1 MTNVPNIATVVD
13 RLNSAV
19 RRDWKAI
26 HNLVESRVLTNNQM
40 ADHESII
47 VVPNE
52 GAQGTQFLLG
62 LLGIINGIARETNDD
77 PPIEALFSDD
87 HHELI
92 AFKLRGDETPV
103 VDQRAVHAADL
114 QEGRA
119 YRVTDRVGTRWEGQY
134 TGAGQPGGEQGIHL
148 RMTDGTTALI
158 YFHDAA
164 QIIYA

>member
-1 MTNVPNIATVVD
+1 MPNVATVIE

-26 HNLVESRVLTNNQM
+26 HNLVETRVLTNNQM

-52 GAQGTQFLLG
+52 GPNGTQFLVG
-62 LLGIINGIARETNDD
+62 LLGVINGLARETNDD
-77 PPIEALFSDD
+77 PPIEAVFSDD
-87 HHELI
+87 HHELTG
-92 AFKLRGDETPV
+92 FKLRGDDSPV
-103 VDQRAVHAADL
+103 VDHRAVQVADL
-114 QEGRA
+114 QEGRT

-134 TGAGQPGGEQGIHL
+134 TGAGQPNGEQGIHL
-148 RMTDGTTALI
+148 RLADGSTALI

-164 QIIYA
+164 QVIYA